1 MVSANYSARMDC
13 VSGATTPIPGDSIRV
28 HLEKILASPRFA
40 HSERLKRFLR
50 FSVEEALQGR
60 VENLKEYTLALEVF
74 DKAASHDPGADPI
87 VRVEARRLRARL
99 KEYYET
105 DGLGDPIRI
114 DMPKG
119 AYIPIFRRV
128 APPAR
133 PRRSAALG
141 IATGA
146 ILIAAAVAAW
156 RYFREGPH
164 ELVLKRLTSDAGLTT
179 QPAISPDGKL
189 LAYSSD
195 RGGDGDLEIWVQPTA
210 GGDPLR
216 LTHIPADDHEPDFSP
231 DSTRIAFRSERNGGG
246 VFIVPAQGG
255 EVRHLAEH
263 GRNPRFSP
271 DGNLVAYWV
280 GSAGGDLLPPSA
292 GKIFLVP
299 AAGGTPRPFQS
310 EFPSAVNPVW
320 SPDGSYILFEAMLD
334 PDTAT
339 DRKVDWWTAGVA
351 GGEAEKA
358 GIGELLQ
365 RQGLS
370 MLPNA
375 GPPVWNGDSLL
386 FTARRGDTANLWQV
400 RFSQRTRRVAGPA
413 QRLTFGSALEMY
425 PNAAAGRIVFTSLSE
440 NDNLWSQPV
449 DWREGVAIGDM
460 QRLTEGSA
468 HDIFPSVSADGN
480 RIAYLSNKKGN
491 FDIWLKDLHS
501 RVETAVAAG
510 GAPKRYPL
518 ISPSGSRIIY
528 GEQAGGSFVGYLV
541 SASGGDPAKICGGC
555 AQALDWSPDERG
567 ILIQQQHDP
576 SPLSVDLLKLP
587 SRETVLFL
595 QHPKWNLSSPR
606 FSPDGRRVVFHAI
619 VGPVRR
625 QVFVAPIVA
634 GVAATESQWIPIT
647 DGLGLD
653 RNAVFSPDGS
663 LLYFLSERDG
673 FRCIWGQR
681 LDHEFRPRGAAFA
694 VVHLHNAKHSLGT
707 SATGSI
713 GLAAAP
719 GKLIFS
725 AAEFT
730 GNIWILQ

>member
-1 MVSANYSARMDC
+1 MEC
-13 VSGATTPIPGDSIRV
+13 VSGATTPISGDSIRV

-40 HSERLKRFLR
+40 QSGRLKRFLR
-50 FSVEEALQGR
+50 FSVEEALAGR
-60 VENLKEYTLALEVF
+60 AENLKEYTLALEVF
-74 DKAASHDPGADPI
+74 DRAASHDPGSDPI

-105 DGLGDPIRI
+105 EGLNDHIRI
-114 DMPKG
+114 DIPKG
-119 AYIPIFRRV
+119 AYIPIFQRV

-133 PRRSAALG
+133 PWRNIALG
-141 IATGA
+141 IAASA
-146 ILIAAAVAAW
+146 ILIAAGFAAW
-156 RYFREGPH
+156 RHFREAPPVPR
-164 ELVLKRLTSDAGLTT
+164 ESVLKRLTSNAGLTT

-195 RGGDGDLEIWVQPTA
+195 RGGDGDLEIWVQPTT
-210 GGDPLR
+210 GGNPLR
-216 LTHIPADDHEPDFSP
+216 LTHIPADDHEPTFSP

-271 DGNLVAYWV
+271 DGNWVAYWV
-280 GSAGGDLLPPSA
+280 GAAGGDLMPPSA

-320 SPDGSYILFEAMLD
+320 SPDGEYILFEAILE

-339 DRKVDWWTAGVA
+339 DRKADWWTAPIA
-351 GGEAEKA
+351 GGKAEKT
-358 GIGELLQ
+358 GVGEMLQ

-386 FTARRGDTANLWQV
+386 FTARKGDTANLWQV
-400 RFSQRTRRVAGPA
+400 RLRTRHVAGPA
-413 QRLTFGSALEMY
+413 QRLTFGSAPEMY
-425 PNAAAGRIVFTSLSE
+425 PSAAAGRIVFTSLSE
-440 NDNLWSQPV
+440 NNNLWSQPV
-449 DWREGVAIGDM
+449 DRREGVAIGEM
-460 QRLTEGSA
+460 QRLTEGPA

-491 FDIWLKDLHS
+491 FDVWLKDLRS
-501 RVETAVAAG
+501 GAETAAAAG

-518 ISPSGSRIIY
+518 ISPSGSRIVY
-528 GEQAGGSFVGYLV
+528 GEQAGGVSVGYLV
-541 SASGGDPAKICGGC
+541 SAAGGDPAKICEAC
-555 AQALDWSPDERG
+555 TQALDWSPDERG

-587 SRETVLFL
+587 SRETASFL

-606 FSPDGRRVVFHAI
+606 FSPDGRGVVFHAI
-619 VGPVRR
+619 TGPVRR
-625 QVFVAPIVA
+625 QIFVAPVIA
-634 GVAATESQWIPIT
+634 GAAATEGQWIPIT
-647 DGLGLD
+647 DGQGLD
-653 RNAVFSPDGS
+653 RNAVFSADAS

-673 FRCIWGQR
+673 FRCIWAQR
-681 LDHEFRPRGAAFA
+681 LDRQFRPQGAAFA
-694 VVHLHNAKHSLGT
+694 VVNLHNSKRSLGAG
-707 SATGSI
+707 ATGAI

>member
-1 MVSANYSARMDC
+1 MEC

-40 HSERLKRFLR
+40 HSGRLKRFLR
-50 FSVEEALQGR
+50 FSVEEALAGR
-60 VENLKEYTLALEVF
+60 AENLKEYTLALEVF

-99 KEYYET
+99 KEYYDTE
-105 DGLGDPIRI
+105 GLGDPIRI
-114 DMPKG
+114 DIPKG
-119 AYIPIFRRV
+119 AYIPIFQRV
-128 APPAR
+128 VPPAR
-133 PRRSAALG
+133 PRRSIALG
-141 IATGA
+141 IAAGA
-146 ILIAAAVAAW
+146 ILIVAAIAAW
-156 RYFREGPH
+156 RHFREGPPLPRA
-164 ELVLKRLTSDAGLTT
+164 LVLKRLTSDAGLTT

-195 RGGDGDLEIWVQPTA
+195 RGGDGDLEIWVQPTT

-216 LTHIPADDHEPDFSP
+216 LTHIPADDHEPAFSP

-255 EVRHLAEH
+255 EVRRLAEH

-280 GSAGGDLLPPSA
+280 GSGGGDLLPPSA

-320 SPDGSYILFEAMLD
+320 SPDGKYILFEAMLD

-339 DRKVDWWTAGVA
+339 DRKVDWWTAPVA
-351 GGEAEKA
+351 GGKAEKT
-358 GIGELLQ
+358 GVGELLQ
-365 RQGLS
+365 RQGLA

-375 GPPVWNGDSLL
+375 GSPVWNGDSLL

-400 RFSQRTRRVAGPA
+400 RLSLRTRRIAGPA
-413 QRLTFGSALEMY
+413 QRLTFGAAREMY
-425 PNAAAGRIVFTSLSE
+425 PSAAGGRIVFTSLSE
-440 NDNLWSQPV
+440 NNNLWSQPV
-449 DWREGVAIGDM
+449 DRREGVAIGEM
-460 QRLTEGSA
+460 QRLTEGA
-468 HDIFPSVSADGN
+468 ARDIFPSVSADGN

-491 FDIWLKDLHS
+491 LDIWLKDLRS
-501 RVETAVAAG
+501 GVETAVAAG

-528 GEQAGGSFVGYLV
+528 GEQAGGSSFGYLV
-541 SASGGDPAKICGGC
+541 SAAGGDPAKICEGC
-555 AQALDWSPDERG
+555 TQALDWSPDERG

-576 SPLSVDLLKLP
+576 SPLGVDLLKLP
-587 SRETVLFL
+587 SRETAAFL

-619 VGPVRR
+619 IGPVRR
-625 QVFVAPIVA
+625 QIFVAPVIA
-634 GVAATESQWIPIT
+634 GAAATESQWIPIT
-647 DGLGLD
+647 DGHGLD
-653 RNAVFSPDGS
+653 RNAVFSPDAS

-673 FRCIWGQR
+673 FRCIWAQR
-681 LDHEFRPRGAAFA
+681 LDRQDRPRGAAFP
-694 VVHLHNAKHSLGT
+694 VVHLHHSKRSLGAG
-707 SATGSI
+707 ATGAI